1 MTPFEESAVAQAHRA
16 ATSRLRDGRPASPE
30 QAARDRRELLL
41 LARRSGDAALL
52 ADALTWGHDALLFLG
67 QHDEARAARDE
78 SRRIAEALNDPAR
91 IAVCDICEAQA
102 CQRGGRSFEAINTIR
117 QALPQLGAFH
127 DAPRVRMVAEESM
140 SALYEE
146 FGLWDEA
153 CQAADESDGLA
164 RVRSDMYA
172 LERARYR
179 RLRIALSRAQA
190 NNAALARL
198 PADDPDVLQVVSSAR
213 EWLQGREAHGRVPSL
228 ASCYSELLFEALLC
242 SGQDAEAA
250 ALWRATADT
259 RNRPQQPLLNA
270 QVAGCLEGPQRAL
283 DILLPLLAAPT
294 ALSAED
300 RARAWRLVAD
310 AHEKLG
316 DARAAFEALCKHIDA
331 AFRQSPVL
339 AKSKA
344 ALLALELRAERE
356 KLQTQRA
363 LIHAGKLAAMGQLA
377 GSAASA
383 VERPADELLR
393 SSAAAR
399 QAARDRDA
407 ARLTERLDAME
418 RQVEDL
424 GAMVRRMKAFSRD
437 DPVRLED
444 MALRTAIDEACG
456 LCKPALDAAGVL
468 CRIEGPD
475 ATVRADR
482 ERIVLALVNLINNAL
497 DAMRGQA
504 DPPPLLR
511 VQTAAHQALAE
522 GNAQEVCLSVID
534 NGPGLSAHARAH
546 LMQPFFTGKQGA
558 VRLGPD
564 DHAPSVDGDRRTARS
579 GQRTGR
585 RCLLLG
591 AVAKSPRGA
600 APPRCRAVT
609 PATANRASSVFA
621 ERDRASLVAHG
632 VRGWVL

>member
-1 MTPFEESAVAQAHRA
+1 MMALFEANAVAQAHRA
-16 ATSRLRDGRPASPE
+16 ATIRLRDGRPASPE

-52 ADALTWGHDALLFLG
+52 ADALTWGHDALLVLG
-67 QHDEARAARDE
+67 QDDEARAARDE
-78 SRRIAEALNDPAR
+78 SRRLAEALNDPAR
-91 IAVCDICEAQA
+91 LAVCDICEAQA
-102 CQRGGRSFEAINTIR
+102 CQRGGRGFEAISTIR

-127 DAPRVRMVAEESM
+127 DAPRVRMVAEETL

-153 CQAADESDGLA
+153 CQAADQSADLA
-164 RVRSDMYA
+164 RARADLYA
-172 LERARYR
+172 LERARFR

-198 PADDPDVLQVVSSAR
+198 PADDPDVLQVVSSAS
-213 EWLQGREAHGRVPSL
+213 EWLHSREAHDRTPAL
-228 ASCYSELLFEALLC
+228 ASCFRELLFEALLC

-250 ALWRATADT
+250 ALWRATADS
-259 RNRPQQPLLNA
+259 RDHSQRPLLKA

-283 DILLPLLAAPT
+283 DILLPSLASPT

-300 RARAWRLVAD
+300 RAKAWRMVAD

-316 DARAAFEALCKHIDA
+316 DARAAFEALCKHIDS
-331 AFRQSPVL
+331 AFGQSPVL

-383 VERPADELLR
+383 VERPADELRR

-399 QAARDRDA
+399 RAAQDRDA
-407 ARLTERLDAME
+407 ARLAERLDAIE
-418 RQVEDL
+418 RQVEGL
-424 GAMVRRMKAFSRD
+424 GGMVRRMKAFSRD

-444 MALRTAIDEACG
+444 MALRAAVDEACG
-456 LCKPALDAAGVL
+456 LCRPALDAAGVR
-468 CRIEGPD
+468 CRIEGAD
-475 ATVRADR
+475 ATVRTDR

-497 DAMRGQA
+497 DAMRGQT

-511 VQTAAHQALAE
+511 VQTTAQRAVAG
-522 GNAQEVCLSVID
+522 GNAQEVSLSVID
-534 NGPGLSAHARAH
+534 NGPGLSTHARAN
-546 LMQPFFTGKQGA
+546 LMQPFFTSKQAQLGLGLTITRQALMEAGA
-558 VRLGPD
+558 RLEVGN
-564 DHAPSVDGDRRTARS
+564 APAGGACFSV
-579 GQRTGR
+579 
-585 RCLLLG
+585 LLPMVEGTL
-591 AVAKSPRGA
+591 RHRA
-600 APPRCRAVT
+600 AQP
-609 PATANRASSVFA
+609 
-621 ERDRASLVAHG
+621 
-632 VRGWVL
+632 